1 MNDLEDLK
9 IKTSAGGVLRKEG
22 NLIISESAR
31 RKDTYAIERLKEL
44 KSKSTLT
51 SEVI

>member
-9 IKTSAGGVLRKEG
+9 IKTIAGGVLRKEG

-31 RKDTYAIERLKEL
+31 REDPYAIERLREL

-51 SEVI
+51 NGVI